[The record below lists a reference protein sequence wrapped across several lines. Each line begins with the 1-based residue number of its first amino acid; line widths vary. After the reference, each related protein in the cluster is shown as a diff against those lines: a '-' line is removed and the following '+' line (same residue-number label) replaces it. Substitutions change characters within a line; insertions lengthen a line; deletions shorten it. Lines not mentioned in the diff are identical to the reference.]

1 MSRKK
6 NLIKF
11 LMFSNIGETDL
22 HKHLIMRDKYDINN
36 VNKINVQ

>member
-11 LMFSNIGETDL
+11 LTFSYIGETDL
-22 HKHLIMRDKYDINN
+22 HKPLIMRDKYDIDN
-36 VNKINVQ
+36 VSKINLQ